1 MAPLYPWQYLYYQYL
16 PLPSISAFS
25 TDLGGKTIIVTGANT
40 GLGLEAAR
48 HLARM
53 GPRKLIL
60 ACRDA
65 RLGNQAV
72 WDIRDDTGYEPECW
86 VLDLASF
93 ESVRGFAERFEREG
107 GGRLDI
113 LIENAAVS
121 FPTYET
127 SEDGW
132 ETMLKVNHLGTA
144 HLALRLLPF
153 LLAAPAE
160 PGPRLVVVTSEMHYW
175 VYDRGAMLSERLL
188 ETLNDEERCQQWGT
202 MPMRYGATK
211 LMNILFTLSL
221 SSRLARLQP
230 PTRLTANTVNPG
242 FCHSSLTRHMAHP
255 LLSALK
261 YVAARSTE
269 AGSRTLV
276 HAALAPELW
285 GVSGVYLN
293 ACQEREP
300 GDFVVSDEGKHAGE
314 KLWVETLEV
323 LFKAEPGLREVLK
336 ACGLEED

>member
-1 MAPLYPWQYLYYQYL
+1 MAPLYPWQYIYHQL
-16 PLPSISAFS
+16 PLPSISSIS

-65 RLGNQAV
+65 HLGKQAV

-86 VLDLASF
+86 LLDLASF
-93 ESVRGFAERFEREG
+93 ESVREFAERFEQEG

-113 LIENAAVS
+113 LIENAAVL

-132 ETMLKVNHLGTA
+132 ETMLKVNYLGTA

-153 LLAAPAE
+153 LLAAPAD
-160 PGPRLVVVTSEMHYW
+160 PGARLVVVTHYW
-175 VYDRGAMLSERLL
+175 LYDRGAMLSERIL
-188 ETLNDEERCQQWGT
+188 ETLNDEERCRQWGT

-211 LMNILFTLSL
+211 LMSLLFTLSL

-230 PTRLTANTVNPG
+230 PTALTANTVNPG

-255 LLSALK
+255 LLSAVK
-261 YVAARSTE
+261 YVWARSTE

-276 HAALAPELW
+276 HAALAPELR
-285 GVSGVYLN
+285 GVSGVYLSS
-293 ACQEREP
+293 CQVRKP
-300 GDFVVSDEGKHAGE
+300 GDFVASEEGKQAGE

-323 LFKAEPGLREVLK
+323 LFKGDPGLQEVLK
-336 ACGLEED
+336 ACGLEQD